1 MSNTSKSIVLEYEEM
16 VIFDSSTLTGSYQVI
31 GSPLAHPGLII
42 KMVNNSDADVTV
54 SVDGTTD
61 HDVCVAGGFWLY
73 DCAANKQAGP
83 TMAAP
88 VGRQY
93 YISGTAGLGG
103 NIYLVVQHAK
113 ES

>member
-1 MSNTSKSIVLEYEEM
+1 
-16 VIFDSSTLTGSYQVI
+16 
-31 GSPLAHPGLII
+31 LII
-42 KMVNNSDADVTV
+42 KMVNQSDEDVTV

-61 HDVCVAGGFWLY
+61 HDVCPAGGFWLY

-93 YISGTAGLGG
+93 YVNGTAGTG
-103 NIYLVVQHAK
+103 NIYLVIQYAK

>member
-1 MSNTSKSIVLEYEEM
+1 MTNTAKSVVLEYEEM
-16 VIFDSSTLTGSYQVI
+16 VTFDSSTLTGSYQAL

-42 KMVNNSDADVTV
+42 KMFNTSDEDVTI
-54 SVDGTTD
+54 SIDGTND
-61 HDVCVAGGFWLY
+61 HDVCPAGSFFLY

-93 YISGTAGLGG
+93 YINGSAGTG
-103 NIYLVVQHAK
+103 NIYFVVQYAK

>member
-1 MSNTSKSIVLEYEEM
+1 MTITAKSIILEYDEM
-16 VIFDSSTLTGSYQVI
+16 AIFDSSTLSGSYQAI
-31 GSPLAHPGLII
+31 GSPLSRPGLII
-42 KMVNNSDADVTV
+42 KMVNQSNKDVLV
-54 SVDGTTD
+54 SVDGTED
-61 HDVCVAGGFWLY
+61 NDICPAGGFWLY

-93 YISGTAGLGG
+93 YINGTAGTG
-103 NIYLVVQHAK
+103 NIYLVVQCAK

>member
-1 MSNTSKSIVLEYEEM
+1 MTITAKSVVLEYAEM
-16 VIFDSSTLTGSYQVI
+16 AIFDSSTLNGSFQAI
-31 GSPLAHPGLII
+31 GSPLAQPGLIV
-42 KMVNNSDADVTV
+42 KMVNNSDADVIV
-54 SVDGTTD
+54 STDGTTD
-61 HDVCVAGGFWLY
+61 NDICVAGGFWLY

-93 YISGTAGLGG
+93 YISGTAGMGG